1 MSCGLGAYAKIC
13 PMRAP
18 TGASGRCRSAKG
30 CRRQRLDPALVADL
44 PIFEKVP
51 VEVLGDLLGTAMIES
66 HGNHAMLFEAGD
78 PADAFYIL
86 LAGRVKL
93 FALLEDGKESIVEVV
108 EPVSSFAEGAMF
120 ASGHYPVSA
129 EVIEDAAL
137 VRVRAEPFLAGLKQN
152 RDLACRMLSA
162 LGHWNRHL
170 RREVRTLR
178 EHSPIRRVSGF
189 LLSLI
194 PCDEGPASVALPL
207 KKVIIASRLGM
218 EPESLSRVLGR
229 LRAVGVRTAGNTVH
243 VEDVAR
249 LRRLYLSGEDAPV
262 QESEVRRNDPVDGAV
277 GAVPAAETGQALE
290 KPKKAAEILHFPNP
304 RLSA

>member
-1 MSCGLGAYAKIC
+1 MTCGLGAYAKIC
-13 PMRAP
+13 PVRGTAAA
-18 TGASGRCRSAKG
+18 GGGRCRSAKG

-51 VEVLGDLLGTAMIES
+51 VDVLGDLLGNAMIES

-86 LAGRVKL
+86 LGGRVKL

-152 RDLACRMLSA
+152 RDLAARMLSA
-162 LGHWNRHL
+162 LSHWNRHL

-178 EHSPIRRVSGF
+178 EHSPLRRVSGF

-229 LRAVGVRTAGNTVH
+229 LRAVGVRTTGNTVH

-249 LRRLYLSGEDAPV
+249 LRRLYLSGDDT
-262 QESEVRRNDPVDGAV
+262 EVRRNDPDDGGHPADGAA
-277 GAVPAAETGQALE
+277 GPAGDAG
-290 KPKKAAEILHFPNP
+290 KPKKAAEILRFPT
-304 RLSA
+304 RSLSTRSQ

>member
-1 MSCGLGAYAKIC
+1 MTCGLGAYAKIC
-13 PMRAP
+13 PVRGTAA
-18 TGASGRCRSAKG
+18 ASGRCRAAKA
-30 CRRQRLDPALVADL
+30 CRRRRLDPVLVADL

-51 VEVLGDLLGTAMIES
+51 IDVLGDLLGNAMVETHS
-66 HGNHAMLFEAGD
+66 NHAMLFEAGD
-78 PADAFYIL
+78 PADAFFIL
-86 LAGRVKL
+86 MSGRVKL

-129 EVIEDAAL
+129 EVIDEAAL
-137 VRVRAEPFLAGLKQN
+137 VRVRAEHFLSCLRQN
-152 RDLACRMLSA
+152 RDLAYRMLSA

-170 RREVRTLR
+170 KREVRGLR

-189 LLSLI
+189 LLSLM
-194 PCDEGPASVALPL
+194 PCEEGAASVALPM

-229 LRAVGVRTAGNTVH
+229 LRDVGVRTVGATVH

-249 LRRLYLSGEDAPV
+249 LRHLYLSGEDAPV
-262 QESEVRRNDPVDGAV
+262 RRNAPVDSG
-277 GAVPAAETGQALE
+277 GRGVPAG
-290 KPKKAAEILHFPNP
+290 AAE
-304 RLSA
+304 SVEAA